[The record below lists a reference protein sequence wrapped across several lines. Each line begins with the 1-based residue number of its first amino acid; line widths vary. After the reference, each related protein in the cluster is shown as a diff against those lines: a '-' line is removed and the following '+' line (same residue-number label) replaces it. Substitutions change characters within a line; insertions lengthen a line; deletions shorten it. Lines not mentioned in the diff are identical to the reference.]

1 MRYKMGK
8 ENLRFGDIEIEKRKF
23 YLNENP
29 VSLKHVDTENLIAS
43 KKISSGRKNCRY
55 FIGYWYY
62 DYNVKPLHIML
73 P

>member
-8 ENLRFGDIEIEKRKF
+8 ENLRFGDIKIEKHKF
-23 YLNENP
+23 YLDENP
-29 VSLKHVDTENLIAS
+29 VSLEHVDIENLTVS

-55 FIGYWYY
+55 FIGYQYY